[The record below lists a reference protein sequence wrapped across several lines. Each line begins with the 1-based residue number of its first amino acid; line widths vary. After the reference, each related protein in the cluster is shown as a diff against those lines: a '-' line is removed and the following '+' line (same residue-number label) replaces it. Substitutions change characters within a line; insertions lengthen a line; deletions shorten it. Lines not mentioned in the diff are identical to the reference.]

1 MPKTRLFL
9 RELDVPGLILAILLL
24 LDRVDVRVLNAASI
38 FSFQGAWGRRNSCL
52 LEGNLK
58 RTDSQGEGEGR
69 RIEKVSFLR
78 N

>member
-38 FSFQGAWGRRNSCL
+38 FSFQAAWVAVTVVCL
-52 LEGNLK
+52 EE
-58 RTDSQGEGEGR
+58 T
-69 RIEKVSFLR
+69 
-78 N
+78 